1 MLHATLMKRL
11 LWLLILALLP
21 CEVTAQNQFYQG
33 KTITV
38 VAGVSAGSVFDMYT
52 RLMTQHM
59 GKHIPGNPNFVVQNM
74 TGAGSIIGANYL
86 YNVSKPD
93 GLTIGAVQPSI
104 FFNQLQKHQEVKFD
118 WAKFTWIGSSDKS
131 DWLLY
136 MRADLPYKSLADV
149 RRANASPKCG
159 STGVGTSESY
169 IPKLLEETLGTKFT
183 VVAGYQGGGDIDL
196 AVERGELQCRALTV
210 QAFHSREPYH
220 SWRKNNFARIVM
232 QTGRARDPRLPDTPT
247 LAELMDE
254 HNTSAAARRL
264 VPVVLAAGD
273 FGRPIIAPPGVA
285 PDKVKI
291 LRDAFMKTMNDPELL
306 AEAKKRS
313 LSITPTRGEELE
325 MSAKKVVVQS
335 PEMLQRLKTL
345 MNE

>member
-1 MLHATLMKRL
+1 MLEATLMKRI
-11 LWLLILALLP
+11 LWLLVLALSP
-21 CEVTAQNQFYQG
+21 YDAGAQNPFYQG

-38 VAGVSAGSVFDMYT
+38 IAGVSAGSVYDLYA
-52 RLMTQHM
+52 RLITQHM

-86 YNVSKPD
+86 YNVAKPD
-93 GLTIGAVQPSI
+93 GLTIGAVQSSI

-149 RRANASPKCG
+149 RRTGASPKCG

-169 IPKLLEETLGTKFT
+169 IPKLLEETIGTKFT
-183 VVAGYQGGGDIDL
+183 IVAGYQGGGDIDL
-196 AVERGELQCRALTV
+196 AVERGEIQCRALTV

-220 SWRKNNFARIVM
+220 SWRKNNFTRVVM
-232 QTGRARDPRLPDTPT
+232 QTGRTRDPRLPETPT
-247 LAELMDE
+247 LTELMDE
-254 HNTSAAARRL
+254 HNTPAAARRI
-264 VPVVLAAGD
+264 VPLVLASGE

-285 PDKVKI
+285 PEKVKI
-291 LRDAFMKTMNDPELL
+291 LREAFVKTVNDPELL
-306 AEAKKRS
+306 AEAKKKN
-313 LSITPTRGEELE
+313 LSIIPTPGAELE
-325 MSAKKVVVQS
+325 VAAKNVVTQS

-345 MNE
+345 MD